1 MNVRAW
7 AERSGAYWL
16 THQTN
21 ETAMTLYDKVADLA
35 DRSGFTQYRKIF

>member
-21 ETAMTLYDKVADLA
+21 ETAMTLYDKVAD
-35 DRSGFTQYRKIF
+35 RSGFTQYRKIF